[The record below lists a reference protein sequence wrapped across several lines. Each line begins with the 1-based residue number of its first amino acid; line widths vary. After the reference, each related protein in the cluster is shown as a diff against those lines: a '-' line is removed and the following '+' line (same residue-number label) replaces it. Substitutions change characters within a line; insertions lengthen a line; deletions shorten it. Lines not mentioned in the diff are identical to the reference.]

1 MKTENKNLNASETID
16 NMIAELNDFRG
27 DIISRIR
34 KIIHKADPDIIEEWK
49 WMGSP
54 VWSHDGM
61 VCLAVLCKDKVKLT
75 FYEGMSLADPDKL
88 FNAGLGGKWRTI
100 DFHKDDPIR
109 EVLLEALIKSAIEFN
124 RVKVKS
130 KSKAR
135 RKSEPDAGVQQ
146 CER

>member
-1 MKTENKNLNASETID
+1 MKTENENINPSQTID
-16 NMIAELNDFRG
+16 QMIAELNDFRG
-27 DIISRIR
+27 SIIAQIR

-75 FYEGMSLADPDKL
+75 FYEGTHLADPDNL
-88 FNAGLGGKWRTI
+88 FNAGLGSKWRTI
-100 DFHKDDPIR
+100 DFHRDDPIR
-109 EVLLEALIKSAIEFN
+109 EQPLEALIKSAIEFN
-124 RVKVKS
+124 YGKVNS
-130 KSKAR
+130 KAKAR
-135 RKSEPDAGVQQ
+135 RKSELDAGIQQ

>member
-1 MKTENKNLNASETID
+1 MKTENQNINASETID
-16 NMIAELNDFRG
+16 NMIAELKDFRG
-27 DIISRIR
+27 SIIAHLR

-88 FNAGLGGKWRTI
+88 FNAGLGSKWRTI

-109 EVLLEALIKSAIEFN
+109 EQPLEALIKTAIEFN
-124 RVKVKS
+124 HAKVKS
-130 KSKAR
+130 KAKSR
-135 RKSEPDAGVQQ
+135 RAEPDAGIQQ